1 MDPIKV
7 EKDRSC
13 ALQVLEGHRPEDYRL
28 SHFDRPAPL
37 ITSHLHHEPSLHDSA
52 STQASTSSL
61 WSGVLSQCG
70 SAFSRTTSIASSLKS
85 DKRQQSSSSLSYLQ
99 IKPLPPLPPEEP
111 SPLSFSSPETP
122 SLQLPESK
130 LCLSPSKAQ
139 QQNDLV
145 LTDHYTPPLISPA
158 LSNSTTSST
167 GSYAS
172 HLIENPTDSFCE
184 HVRIFHPHSQS
195 SHITAALL
203 DTGSDCCCI
212 RLGVLHS
219 LGISPTSSLIRPT
232 TLSTRGITGSTW
244 RPLGRIELTWLPL
257 RGDGG
262 ESEAHHT
269 WFFVGDKELPY
280 PIVLGKDFLLPKE
293 GPPRVFV
300 VLVNVLNRP
309 SKAERNVQK
318 EAEKRHKKLVRDNE
332 KAKEA
337 RMALLQAYDSRSCLS
352 SDTCSSKST
361 AAEKP

>member
-1 MDPIKV
+1 MDSIKI

-28 SHFDRPAPL
+28 SHFERPAPL
-37 ITSHLHHEPSLHDSA
+37 ITSHLHQETSPHDSA
-52 STQASTSSL
+52 STQSSTSSL

-85 DKRQQSSSSLSYLQ
+85 HKRQQSASSLSYLQ

-111 SPLSFSSPETP
+111 SPPSSSSPETP

-130 LCLSPSKAQ
+130 LCLSLSKAQ

-145 LTDHYTPPLISPA
+145 TADHYTSPLISPA
-158 LSNSTTSST
+158 FSNVTTSST
-167 GSYAS
+167 SSYAS
-172 HLIENPTDSFCE
+172 HLVENPTDSVYK
-184 HVRIFHPHSQS
+184 HVRIFHPLSQS

-219 LGISPTSSLIRPT
+219 LGIPITSSLIQQT
-232 TLSTRGITGSTW
+232 TLSAKSITGSTW

-280 PIVLGKDFLLPKE
+280 PIVLGNDFWFPKE
-293 GPPRVFV
+293 GPPRVFF

-309 SKAERNVQK
+309 SKG
-318 EAEKRHKKLVRDNE
+318 
-332 KAKEA
+332 
-337 RMALLQAYDSRSCLS
+337 
-352 SDTCSSKST
+352 
-361 AAEKP
+361 